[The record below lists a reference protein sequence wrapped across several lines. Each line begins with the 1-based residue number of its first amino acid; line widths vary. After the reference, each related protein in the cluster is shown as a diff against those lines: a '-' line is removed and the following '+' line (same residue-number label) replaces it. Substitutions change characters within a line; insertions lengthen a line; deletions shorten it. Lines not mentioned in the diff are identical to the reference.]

1 MNLEVGR
8 PRTPRVAAT
17 TLAFVEAFGPTIQGE
32 GPQMGKA
39 CSFIR
44 FGACNLSCSWC
55 DSAYTWNSKL
65 FPPRENIFMLDPE
78 EIHSRIPDAPALVIT
93 GGEPLM
99 QQARAGWE
107 EFLTI
112 ARRRFAFI
120 SMETNGTHMP
130 TRFTQDHIDQF
141 VVSPKLSTV
150 DMLRAK
156 QDRTPVSTWPEVLS
170 RTAVDFKVVVS
181 TPADVAEAL
190 ALTERAGIP
199 RDRLWLMPEG
209 ITTEALAQK
218 WGWIT
223 ELAAQHGCNASHRLH
238 VLSWGEERGH

>member
-8 PRTPRVAAT
+8 PRTPVAASKS
-17 TLAFVEAFGPTIQGE
+17 LAFVEAFGPTIQGE
-32 GPQMGKA
+32 GPQMGRA
-39 CSFIR
+39 CSFMR

-65 FPPRENIFMLDPE
+65 YPPRENINMIDPD
-78 EIHSRIPDAPALVIT
+78 EIHALIPDAPMLVIT

-99 QQARAGWE
+99 QQNRAGWQ
-107 EFLTI
+107 EFLEI
-112 ARRRFAFI
+112 ASNRFAFI

-130 TRFTQDHIDQF
+130 TALTQAHVDQF

-150 DMLRAK
+150 EMLRK
-156 QDRTPVSTWPEVLS
+156 RQDRTPVQTWPDVQAL
-170 RTAVDFKVVVS
+170 VDFKIVVS
-181 TPADVAEAL
+181 TPDDIDEAL
-190 ALTERAGIP
+190 LLAETAGIP

-209 ITTEALAQK
+209 ITTEALADK
-218 WGWIT
+218 WGWLT
-223 ELAAQHGCNASHRLH
+223 EAAARHGCNASHRLH